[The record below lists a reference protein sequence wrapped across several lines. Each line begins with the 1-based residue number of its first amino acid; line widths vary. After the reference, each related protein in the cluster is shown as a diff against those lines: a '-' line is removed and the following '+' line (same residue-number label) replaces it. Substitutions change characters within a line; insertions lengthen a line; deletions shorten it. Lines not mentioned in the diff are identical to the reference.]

1 MHYTAN
7 REDILK
13 LVMELDFIGSVTY
26 FYVIGLFWLRV
37 YRKIF
42 PEKGKEL
49 NRKNHAKLFV
59 ENN

>member
-1 MHYTAN
+1 YAVN

-13 LVMELDFIGSVTY
+13 LVMESDLIGSVTY
-26 FYVIGLFWLRV
+26 GYVIGLLWLRV

-59 ENN
+59 ENT